1 MSTNHSVLEIFIRH
15 SSWSK
20 PLLPKFH
27 LSAFEIVFL
36 ERFSPIRKLETFA
49 FPKYQEVSAPVAAF
63 ALSGLEVLTVC
74 LGLSFVICAMG
85 DPHPPA
91 GLPSSSGLPSSLKVM
106 D

>member
-85 DPHPPA
+85 DPHSPLASLPPR
-91 GLPSSSGLPSSLKVM
+91 GSPPV
-106 D
+106 